1 MIKLLY
7 RLCLNIN
14 IYLSLIALI
23 PTLLGLLIL
32 SAHIVQLTQALA
44 IKQSLFFKLSLHVFL
59 YTSLTSTTLYVW
71 DSTNYYLSDL
81 LILLDVT
88 DQTLL
93 SISLLLHAVF
103 AYVFAFSTVYSVIV
117 SSFLY
122 MYIKLAFYCLA
133 SWLKTKLLSI
143 LK

>member
-1 MIKLLY
+1 M
-7 RLCLNIN
+7 
-14 IYLSLIALI
+14 YLSLIAFI

-32 SAHIVQLTQALA
+32 STHISQLTQARA
-44 IKQSLFFKLSLHVFL
+44 IKQSLFFKLSLHILL
-59 YTSLTSTTLYVW
+59 YASLTLTTLYVL
-71 DSTNYYLSDL
+71 DLTNYYLSDL
-81 LILLDVT
+81 LTLLDVT

-122 MYIKLAFYCLA
+122 MYIKLAFYCLV

-143 LK
+143 LR